1 MEANQL
7 TEDYILNYLETLE
20 QNLYKRVSGQFQDL
34 DDRIKTLDCA
44 LTKIEGQF
52 EQQDNKVTDLIEQKS
67 AQS

>member
-34 DDRIKTLDCA
+34 DDRIKTLDSA